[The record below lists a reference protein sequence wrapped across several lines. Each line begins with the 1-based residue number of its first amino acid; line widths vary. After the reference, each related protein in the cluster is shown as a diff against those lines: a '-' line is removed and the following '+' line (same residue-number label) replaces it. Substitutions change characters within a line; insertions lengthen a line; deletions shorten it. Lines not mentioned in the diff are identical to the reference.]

1 MVDNVVSL
9 DKIKAKENSRK
20 IKFGYMWALFCAI
33 FWGIWYLPGT
43 ALWVLNPF
51 DEMYEALAVTHG
63 EAMSM
68 VLVAVLITALNALT
82 VVISLLFWNAVLGK
96 HKVKELKRTLFAFSK
111 CSKWFFLGAIC
122 GMAAV
127 FGSYLAMGFIGA
139 AFSAVAGL
147 LYPVVGSTVARL
159 WYGEKISKR
168 AAAGIVVIVFGGIS
182 IYAGGLVSEL
192 ATGSVQWFGY
202 LGGLMAAV
210 GWGLEGAV
218 AGKGLDLAEPDSALT
233 IRFIAE
239 AGYWWI
245 IVIPILS
252 LLGIPMFSYVAQIF
266 DPLVILVLMFAGVTF
281 GFCYVTWYKSFPL
294 IGVGRGQGIGNLYG
308 LFAVIFVFLFFGTS
322 PGWAIIVGGILCVA
336 GSLLMFTEST
346 DGMTS
351 LRGE

>member
-1 MVDNVVSL
+1 MVENVVSL
-9 DKIKAKENSRK
+9 DEIKSKERSRK
-20 IKFGYMWALFCAI
+20 IKYGYMWALFCAV

-43 ALWVLNPF
+43 AIWVLNPF
-51 DEMYEALAVTHG
+51 DEMSAALAPVYG
-63 EAMSM
+63 ESVAM

-82 VVISLLFWNAVLGK
+82 VVIALLFWNFVLGK
-96 HKVKELKRTLFAFSK
+96 HKLKELKRTLFTFKK
-111 CSKWFFLGAIC
+111 CSKWFFLGGIC

-147 LYPVVGSTVARL
+147 LYPVVGATVARL
-159 WYGEKISKR
+159 WYGEKISRR
-168 AAAGIVVIVFGGIS
+168 AAAGIIIIVFGGIS
-182 IYAGGLVSEL
+182 IYASGLVMEI
-192 ATGSVQWFGY
+192 ATGSVQWYGY

-245 IVIPILS
+245 IVLPVLT
-252 LLGIPMFSYVAQIF
+252 LLGIPMFSYAAQIF
-266 DPLVILVLMFAGVTF
+266 DPLVIVILMFAGITF

-308 LFAVIFVFLFFGTS
+308 LCAVIFVFLFFGTS
-322 PGWAIIVGGILCVA
+322 PGWAIILGGLLCVV
-336 GSLLMFTEST
+336 GSMLMFTEST
-346 DGMTS
+346 DGMSS
-351 LRGE
+351 LRGD

>member
-1 MVDNVVSL
+1 M
-9 DKIKAKENSRK
+9 AENLNLNDLKVMESKRK
-20 IKFGYMWALFCAI
+20 VKFGYMWALFCAV

-43 ALWVLNPF
+43 AVWVLNPF
-51 DEMYEALAVTHG
+51 DDMSAVIAADYG
-63 EAMSM
+63 NS
-68 VLVAVLITALNALT
+68 VSLVIVAVLITALNALT
-82 VVISLLFWNAVLGK
+82 VVIALLFWNAILGK
-96 HKVKELKRTLFAFSK
+96 HKIKELGRTIMEFK
-111 CSKWFFLGAIC
+111 HCSKWFFLGSIC
-122 GMAAV
+122 GLTAV

-168 AAAGIVVIVFGGIS
+168 ALAGILIIVCGGIA

-192 ATGSVQWFGY
+192 ATGNVQWFGY

-218 AGKGLDLAEPDSALT
+218 AGKGLDLAEPDSAIT
-233 IRFIAE
+233 IRFIGE
-239 AGYWWI
+239 SLVWWI
-245 IVIPILS
+245 IIIPILALFGFPMLHYA
-252 LLGIPMFSYVAQIF
+252 LLALNPMV
-266 DPLVILVLMFAGVTF
+266 LLVLMFAGITF

-308 LFAVIFVFLFFGTS
+308 LFAVIFVFLFFGSS
-322 PGWAIIVGGILCVA
+322 PGWAIIVGGILCVI

-346 DGMTS
+346 GNVES
-351 LRGE
+351 LRGD

>member
-1 MVDNVVSL
+1 MVENVVSL
-9 DKIKAKENSRK
+9 DEIREKERSRK
-20 IKFGYMWALFCAI
+20 FKYGYMWALFCAV

-43 ALWVLNPF
+43 AIWVLNPF
-51 DEMYEALAVTHG
+51 DDMSVAVAATHG
-63 EAMSM
+63 ESMSL
-68 VLVAVLITALNALT
+68 VIVAVLITALNALT
-82 VVISLLFWNAVLGK
+82 CVIALLVWNAILGK
-96 HKVKELKRTLFAFSK
+96 HKLKELKRTIFDFKK
-111 CSKWFFLGAIC
+111 CSKWFFLAGIC
-122 GMAAV
+122 GMMAV

-147 LYPVVGSTVARL
+147 LYPVVGATVARL

-168 AAAGIVVIVFGGIS
+168 AAAGIIVIVAGGIS

-210 GWGLEGAV
+210 SWGLEGAV

-252 LLGIPMFSYVAQIF
+252 LLGFPMITYALQIF
-266 DPLVILVLMFAGVTF
+266 DPLVLVVLMFAGITF

-308 LFAVIFVFLFFGTS
+308 LCAVIFVFLFFGTS
-322 PGWAIIVGGILCVA
+322 PGWAIIIGGILCVA

-346 DGMTS
+346 DGMAS
-351 LRGE
+351 LRGD

>member
-9 DKIKAKENSRK
+9 DQLKAKEGSRRV
-20 IKFGYMWALFCAI
+20 KFGYMWALFCAV

-43 ALWVLNPF
+43 AIWVLNPF
-51 DEMYEALAVTHG
+51 DEMFVAIAETHG
-63 EAMSM
+63 DSLSL
-68 VLVAVLITALNALT
+68 VIVAVLITALNALT
-82 VVISLLFWNAVLGK
+82 VVISLFLWNTVIGK
-96 HKVKELKRTLFAFSK
+96 HKLKELKRTAFEFKK
-111 CSKWFFLGAIC
+111 CSKWFFLGGIC
-122 GMAAV
+122 GMVAV

-159 WYGEKISKR
+159 WYGEKISRR
-168 AAAGIVVIVFGGIS
+168 AAAGIIIIVFGGIS
-182 IYAGGLVSEL
+182 IYAGGLISEL
-192 ATGSVQWFGY
+192 ATGSIQWFGY

-239 AGYWWI
+239 TIYWWI

-252 LLGIPMFSYVAQIF
+252 LLGFPMFTYVLQIF
-266 DPLVILVLMFAGVTF
+266 DPLVILVLMFAGITF

-308 LFAVIFVFLFFGTS
+308 LFAVVFVFLFFGTS
-322 PGWAIIVGGILCVA
+322 PGWAIILGGILCVA
-336 GSLLMFTEST
+336 GSMLMFTEST
-346 DGMTS
+346 EGMAS